1 MSKYKAYSLKNFK
14 RIPQLQGLPPENLH
28 AIEVVGQ
35 VLPFRANNYVVEELI
50 DWDQAPDDPVFRLTF
65 PQPAMLRP
73 QHFQRVDNLLANG
86 AGRMEVEQ
94 VANPIMRKVYQG
106 QGGAPGGDD
115 EEDFGDD
122 EL

>member
-1 MSKYKAYSLKNFK
+1 
-14 RIPQLQGLPPENLH
+14 
-28 AIEVVGQ
+28 
-35 VLPFRANNYVVEELI
+35 
-50 DWDQAPDDPVFRLTF
+50 
-65 PQPAMLRP
+65 
-73 QHFQRVDNLLANG
+73 
-86 AGRMEVEQ
+86 VEQ